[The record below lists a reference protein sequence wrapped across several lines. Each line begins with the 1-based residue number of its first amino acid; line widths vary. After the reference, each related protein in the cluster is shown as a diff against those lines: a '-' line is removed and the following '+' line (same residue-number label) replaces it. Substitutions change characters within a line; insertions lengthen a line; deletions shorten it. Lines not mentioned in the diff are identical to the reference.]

1 MKIFGSLTD
10 CGCSCVPADKSSGC
24 EPKDIP
30 KYPASDPCCGEDKE
44 DCCKEEE
51 EPAKQSLWSRYLE
64 RLKKI
69 TGNQPPKCH

>member
-10 CGCSCVPADKSSGC
+10 CGCSCVPADKPSEGGPIT
-24 EPKDIP
+24 EDLAPDQ
-30 KYPASDPCCGEDKE
+30 CCNGDKE